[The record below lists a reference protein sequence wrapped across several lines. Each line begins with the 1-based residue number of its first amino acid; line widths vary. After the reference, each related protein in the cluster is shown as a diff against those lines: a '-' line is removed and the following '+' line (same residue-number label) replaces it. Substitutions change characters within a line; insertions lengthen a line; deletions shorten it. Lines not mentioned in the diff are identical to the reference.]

1 MSSVLLVLTFK
12 PWEWN
17 QASNESKTCSI
28 VAMSWGR
35 ESFLPESRIW
45 VSSAYCTTCAPGAKR
60 DRSLAKIW
68 KRRGPSEEAW
78 KTPIGFGRGLERSRL
93 PRPSAVQTD

>member
-1 MSSVLLVLTFK
+1 MSSVFPVLTFK

-17 QASNESKTCSI
+17 QASKDAMACSI

-35 ESFLPESRIW
+35 ESFLPDSRIW
-45 VSSAYCTTCAPGAKR
+45 VSSAYCTTCVSGANSG
-60 DRSLAKIW
+60 RSLAKIW
-68 KRRGPSEEAW
+68 KRSGPSEEPW
-78 KTPIGFGRGLERSRL
+78 NTPIGLGRGLERSGF

>member
-28 VAMSWGR
+28 VAMSWQGSLFCRRVEFGYRQRTAPRAPQERKGIDRWQRSGKGEGLVRNLGR
-35 ESFLPESRIW
+35 R
-45 VSSAYCTTCAPGAKR
+45 
-60 DRSLAKIW
+60 
-68 KRRGPSEEAW
+68 
-78 KTPIGFGRGLERSRL
+78 
-93 PRPSAVQTD
+93 Q